1 MLKEHLHEFYMKFPS
16 NQFHGI
22 FTYTNFIEIVFK
34 ARFYKSISYTIHMEI
49 STHAWI
55 FSHQNIGSVR
65 SDKLKPFWLS
75 MVDEDLSTF
84 NWLCG
89 ALMSRELTDEYRE
102 AVSRSLDIPDCK
114 VVPFFGG
121 FLRDLRSLFIN
132 VPSII
137 VLPSEENQSLEVNW
151 YDVNIFL
158 LWNPWF

>member
-1 MLKEHLHEFYMKFPS
+1 MLHVNFMLKKHLHEFYMKFPS

-22 FTYTNFIEIVFK
+22 FSYTNFIEIVCK
-34 ARFYKSISYTIHMEI
+34 ARYYKSISYTILWKSQHMHEFLVI
-49 STHAWI
+49 KILTLI
-55 FSHQNIGSVR
+55 R

-137 VLPSEENQSLEVNW
+137 VLPSEENQSLEVN
-151 YDVNIFL
+151 
-158 LWNPWF
+158 

>member
-1 MLKEHLHEFYMKFPS
+1 ML
-16 NQFHGI
+16 
-22 FTYTNFIEIVFK
+22 
-34 ARFYKSISYTIHMEI
+34 
-49 STHAWI
+49 
-55 FSHQNIGSVR
+55 NIVR

-137 VLPSEENQSLEVNW
+137 VLPSEENQSLEVNSH
-151 YDVNIFL
+151 DMNIFL
-158 LWNPWF
+158 L

>member
-1 MLKEHLHEFYMKFPS
+1 M
-16 NQFHGI
+16 
-22 FTYTNFIEIVFK
+22 
-34 ARFYKSISYTIHMEI
+34 ISL
-49 STHAWI
+49 
-55 FSHQNIGSVR
+55 FR

-84 NWLCG
+84 NWLCS

-137 VLPSEENQSLEVNW
+137 VLPSEENQSLEVYTCSQLFINSFILKTEFSHKSQRIEFFK
-151 YDVNIFL
+151 IFFIL
-158 LWNPWF
+158 N

>member
-1 MLKEHLHEFYMKFPS
+1 MLHVNFMLKEHLHEFYMKFPS

-34 ARFYKSISYTIHMEI
+34 ARYSKAYHIPFTWKSLHMHEFLVI
-49 STHAWI
+49 KILAL
-55 FSHQNIGSVR
+55 VR

-137 VLPSEENQSLEVNW
+137 VLPSEENQSLEVN
-151 YDVNIFL
+151 
-158 LWNPWF
+158 

>member
-1 MLKEHLHEFYMKFPS
+1 MNFTWNSHQINFMGYLRTRISLKLFLRLDITKAYHIPFTWKSLHMHEFLVIK
-16 NQFHGI
+16 I
-22 FTYTNFIEIVFK
+22 LTLI
-34 ARFYKSISYTIHMEI
+34 
-49 STHAWI
+49 
-55 FSHQNIGSVR
+55 R

-151 YDVNIFL
+151 HDVKIFL